1 MAYITL
7 NCKKKVFQ
15 QGVHYMTSQFGMRT
29 LGGVTAMHNG
39 IDVIGKYYA
48 CDYVVAFADG
58 KVVGMLNTCS
68 GKTPYHGNYVELDH
82 GNNVHTVYYHM
93 AKGTVPVKVGQT
105 VKAGTVLGYMGT
117 TGDSTG
123 NHLHFG
129 IKINGSWVDP
139 RPYLEGTRGIA
150 PITVT
155 QATTASTKPTTKGNG
170 VVSGTDRY
178 RGENELIVY
187 YKGLSGDGRTGTN
200 KWGYEVQIDKNGVVL
215 ENPHYSGNTIIPKGG
230 KVLSGHN
237 KAGDWIYA
245 NIKKGYLVWFEN
257 GKTCVAKGT
266 HRSVDA
272 VNNTRWENYLV
283 VYNKGT
289 STKANKWGCEVAI
302 GKDGKAM
309 SDPVSGVGNMAIPS
323 GGFVLSGHN
332 ESSKWIID
340 NIKKGKTVTFDGR
353 FITVK

>member
-58 KVVGMLNTCS
+58 KVVGMLNTCG

-82 GNNVHTVYYHM
+82 GNNVRTVYYHM

-105 VKAGTVLGYMGT
+105 VKTGTVLGYMGT

-139 RPYLEGTRGIA
+139 RPYLEGTKSFSA
-150 PITVT
+150 TT
-155 QATTASTKPTTKGNG
+155 QAAAKPVTKFDGTL
-170 VVSGTDRY
+170 SGADRY
-178 RGENELIVY
+178 RGKNELIVY
-187 YKGLSGDGRTGTN
+187 NKDFSGDGRTGTN
-200 KWGYEVQIDKNGVVL
+200 KWGYEVAIDKNGVVL
-215 ENPHYSGNTIIPKGG
+215 ENPHYSGNTVIPKGG
-230 KVLSGHN
+230 KVLSGHGE
-237 KAGDWIYA
+237 AGKWIHK
-245 NIKKGYLVWFEN
+245 NIKKGYLVWFKN
-257 GKTCVAKGT
+257 GKTCMVKGV
-266 HRSVDA
+266 HKSVDV
-272 VNNTRWENYLV
+272 VNGSRATNYLA
-283 VYNKGT
+283 VYNSG
-289 STKANKWGCEVAI
+289 SKATTNKWGYEVAI
-302 GKDGKAM
+302 DKNGKAM
-309 SDPVSGVGNMAIPS
+309 NNPIYGVGSMAIPA
-323 GGFVLSGHN
+323 GGFVLSGHD
-332 ESSKWIID
+332 EAGKWIYD
-340 NIKKGKTVTFDGR
+340 NVKKGKTVTFNGS